1 MADGPRKSKLDDR
14 RISDAIDEV
23 LGRANPNPTRDGCLS
38 PDTLL
43 ALARR
48 TLPIEDP
55 GYVHLAN
62 CSECYRAFRALQDSD
77 DPPGS

>member
-14 RISDAIDEV
+14 QIADAIDEV
-23 LGRANPNPTRDGCLS
+23 LGRANPNPTRDGCPS
-38 PDTLL
+38 RATLL

-62 CSECYRAFRALQDSD
+62 CSECYRAFRALQGND
-77 DPPGS
+77 GSSGR

>member
-14 RISDAIDEV
+14 RIADAIDEV

-38 PDTLL
+38 PATLL

-55 GYVHLAN
+55 GYVHLAS
-62 CSECYRAFRALQDSD
+62 CSECYRAFRALQGIDETT
-77 DPPGS
+77 GS

>member
-38 PDTLL
+38 RAMLL
-43 ALARR
+43 ALASRS
-48 TLPIEDP
+48 LPIEDP
-55 GYVHLAN
+55 GYAHLAN
-62 CSECYRAFRALQDSD
+62 CSECYRVFRALQSEAE
-77 DPPGS
+77 PPGS

>member
-1 MADGPRKSKLDDR
+1 MANGPRKSKLGDR
-14 RISDAIDEV
+14 RTADAIDEV

-38 PDTLL
+38 EATLL

-48 TLPIEDP
+48 ALPIEDP

-62 CSECYRAFRALQDSD
+62 CSECYRAFRAFQESD
-77 DPPGS
+77 DPAGS

>member
-23 LGRANPNPTRDGCLS
+23 LGRANPNPARDGCLS
-38 PDTLL
+38 KATLL

-48 TLPIEDP
+48 ALPIEDP

-62 CSECYRAFRALQDSD
+62 CSECYRAFRAFQEGD
-77 DPPGS
+77 DLAGS